1 MKERSHLGGLP
12 ACRSEAL
19 PLRIFMAG
27 VRRPMSRIG
36 VWLPW
41 EDLGFSSMDRPL
53 AAILLFTSAVFLSH
67 SPLLVDSRRLDFR
80 LLSSSLSS
88 SSQPSPPPPA
98 AAKTQVHH
106 LPPPP
111 HHRKGSSHPSHG
123 HRRRPTSLRRHK
135 KRRDI
140 LGKKIGL
147 LFAGIA
153 LFLQVA
159 FGLFLGVR
167 RWQISRMDTHAPSWS
182 IIPFL
187 WDPKKGRACPW
198 ICIAFLLEEKKMG
211 TIQLLL
217 FFPVHNNDFKFHIL
231 DMLKKGEE
239 GIIALIRLFSY
250 IMYTWNFY
258 TNFVWEINMEDGSV
272 SVDSIQSSFHFT
284 PLLVPCPRNRLILY
298 QKTS

>member
-123 HRRRPTSLRRHK
+123 NRRRPTSLRRHK

-167 RWQISRMDTHAPSWS
+167 RWQISRMDTHALPWS

-187 WDPKKGRACPW
+187 WDPKKGCACSW

-217 FFPVHNNDFKFHIL
+217 FFPSITMISNFIYWICWRRA
-231 DMLKKGEE
+231 KK
-239 GIIALIRLFSY
+239 
-250 IMYTWNFY
+250 
-258 TNFVWEINMEDGSV
+258 V
-272 SVDSIQSSFHFT
+272 
-284 PLLVPCPRNRLILY
+284 LLLL
-298 QKTS
+298 